1 MKVHHLNC
9 GTMRMPTAPMVC
21 HVLLVETAGGLVLV
35 DSGYGLAD
43 RSSSNTTPTGR
54 RGAVSPR

>member
-1 MKVHHLNC
+1 
-9 GTMRMPTAPMVC
+9 MRMPTAPMVC